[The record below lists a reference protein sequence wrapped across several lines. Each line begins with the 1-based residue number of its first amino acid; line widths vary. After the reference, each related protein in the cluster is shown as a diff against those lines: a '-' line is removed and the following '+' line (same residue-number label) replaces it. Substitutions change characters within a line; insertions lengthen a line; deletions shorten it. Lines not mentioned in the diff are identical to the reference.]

1 MLSKR
6 TINIIFTVVAVI
18 VILGMLS
25 ALFPNGF

>member
-25 ALFPNGF
+25 ALFPGGF